1 MSTKG
6 KFKQFK
12 KSAFSLFSGVIFILI
27 IWLLFFGKIKV
38 TEILTPL
45 INKIPKDQGKLT
57 QLTEQVL
64 GAAINAVKGGNV
76 KKATEEGSKF
86 FENSSYA
93 EPARE
98 IRENTKKKAD
108 EIIESLKKL
117 PEQELKIIKMEIY
130 KRWFED
136 IATENAAQ

>member
-1 MSTKG
+1 MKG
-6 KFKQFK
+6 KINKFK
-12 KSAFSLFSGVIFILI
+12 KSAFSLFSGVIFVLI

-38 TEILTPL
+38 TEILAPL

-76 KKATEEGSKF
+76 KKVTEQGSQI
-86 FENSSYA
+86 FENSQYA
-93 EPARE
+93 QPARDV
-98 IRENTKKKAD
+98 RENAKQKAD
-108 EIIESLKKL
+108 EIMESLKKL

-130 KRWFED
+130 KRWFAD
-136 IATENAAQ
+136 IATESATQ